1 MRDSTIVKEKC
12 SDLVILVPVI
22 GKIIDDLSNF
32 QNFLRSKTFAA
43 LTSGILILSYFF
55 WFLLPSPW
63 WENAKE
69 VPVNAGP
76 QFAFVAAVILTAAVC
91 EGRKRL
97 SFDREYR
104 RLDDQCTELG
114 AEVRAFMALP
124 ELGDKFMAIFL

>member
-76 QFAFVAAVILTAAVC
+76 QFAFVAGVSGAAIVYQD
-91 EGRKRL
+91 RQQV
-97 SFDREYR
+97 SFEKECRE
-104 RLDDQCTELG
+104 LNDHCTELD
-114 AEVRAFMALP
+114 AEVNAFTL
-124 ELGDKFMAIFL
+124 LFVLIRGRG